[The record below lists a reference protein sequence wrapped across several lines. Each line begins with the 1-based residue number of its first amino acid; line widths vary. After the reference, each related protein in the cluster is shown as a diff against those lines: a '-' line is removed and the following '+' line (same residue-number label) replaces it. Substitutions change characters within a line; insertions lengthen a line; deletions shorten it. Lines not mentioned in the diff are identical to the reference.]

1 MRMTAVTLG
10 PMLVLTL
17 LTAGC
22 GRDIKKENEQL
33 KAQVATLHK
42 ENVALKGEGTS
53 LRADAEA
60 MKRQLAEL
68 TKQNQGLEE
77 QVKALQATVAAR
89 PSAKPPQK
97 PKRMSMP

>member
-17 LTAGC
+17 LAAGC
-22 GRDIKKENEQL
+22 GQDLKQENAQL
-33 KAQVATLHK
+33 KAQVATLQK

-53 LRADAEA
+53 LRADSEA
-60 MKRQLAEL
+60 MKKQLVEL
-68 TKQNQGLEE
+68 TKEKQGLED
-77 QVKALQATVAAR
+77 QVKALEATIAAK

-97 PKRMSMP
+97 PKKMSMP